1 MDTEVSVA
9 ATRLSSPHCISL
21 GKLYL
26 RRTIEKLNTDSEV
39 KFCIGVGAVRRSG
52 HNYFKI

>member
-1 MDTEVSVA
+1 MDTEVAVA
-9 ATRLSSPHCISL
+9 ATRLSSPHRISL

-26 RRTIEKLNTDSEV
+26 RRTIEKLNPDSEV
-39 KFCIGVGAVRRSG
+39 KFCIGVGAVRGSR